1 MRVWNVDFGFGTVM
15 RDNGQRLLVQFDEMP
30 WFPQEV
36 DLRNLVGAELLPTEW
51 GR

>member
-30 WFPQEV
+30 WMIHEV
-36 DLRNLVGAELLPTEW
+36 DRRNLVRAELLPKGW
-51 GR
+51 Q